1 MNESY
6 SKEFERIIEASN
18 SNTLTFFVGAGV
30 SALSGAPNW
39 NQLINEI
46 YTRLSLGEPQ
56 KKYSWEECLSIP
68 QIFYCDLKRKYKKN
82 ADSRY
87 YEFLNE
93 QLNTDSLKTNQ
104 IHKEIFK
111 FKPASVIT
119 TNFDNL
125 LEIASIESCKIYKSI
140 ANDEEVPQIGG
151 DSFILK
157 IHGDLKHKNV
167 VLKEDDYLNYNA
179 NFKLIDALAK
189 SIFSTNTVVFIGYSL
204 NDYNINLIINWV
216 KVLLGNKFKQPIFIY
231 TDKKELCDKRKQY
244 YNDIRKLSVIDCNHL
259 TDKDDYFSRYSA
271 FFSLLNKWSKFHHS
285 KITSSMIDM
294 DEISRF
300 ELFDILFERLSPL
313 DKLHALKISDITKQL
328 NTEIIIDERGC
339 IIRPQNHLV
348 HPFFERFVEVHDAV
362 TSNTQHAIDN
372 NTLHKYYKIKSVLKK
387 AWIFEINVGDSYVKV
402 VPIKQ
407 ASINQDCIRYNYNA
421 ILKFVNSNHSS
432 IISRYKRAYYL
443 TRLHRYL
450 EALEEFKVIAVDSFN
465 NKDYLLYFFS
475 KFNTITLSRF
485 LSRINFNADNELNV
499 PDNDINVPDNEL
511 ISLFS
516 SLPYNFKRKYSFLKE
531 LHEPV
536 ELYRYFY
543 HAMVSADK
551 LRKTTD
557 NNSTIIGIHPYEVV
571 NSLIMEQLRFFLDN
585 YIVMDIFSEFKAS
598 IYYLMK
604 SVLYKYSMQS
614 KKEFGLSFKFF
625 SSHLE
630 CMFDESDFYCIV
642 ENFNPK
648 ELLNALVEYQISELK
663 FLHIEVIYKQIYN
676 IFDYFTRINQDN
688 DLQNNVMLIMF
699 HNRIRTILILLRYIK
714 LSKNATNMICRF
726 IFMSKF
732 DFLDLADVSN
742 FLNKYYLN
750 ADMHTQTAN
759 QLIFNKLIRFHIF
772 RYSSFQKDSNPNQ
785 DYLAYKDYRQLA
797 NYIRPTKKQSEC
809 MLKYVLDI
817 INGQIKGMYSDV
829 TIYWILLNR
838 QQQCSLHKWVVE
850 YLGEEFDLSF
860 FKVLI
865 NSQYMYL
872 PNLLQLFNNH
882 FRKLVAV
889 NTHLSWLP
897 IVDFLCFRNILNRN
911 EYASFIGQNTHFDFF
926 YDNEHFDYNKF
937 DLEWLLWYK
946 DFTLKCISQNVRMRE
961 MIRPLI
967 AKSLRD
973 GVKKIDHDRLYQ
985 ILINYFC

>member
-216 KVLLGNKFKQPIFIY
+216 KVLLENKFKQPIFIY

-259 TDKDDYFSRYSA
+259 TDKDDFFSKYSA
-271 FFSLLNKWSKFHHS
+271 FFSLLNKWSRFHHN

-294 DEISRF
+294 DKISRF

-328 NTEIIIDERGC
+328 NAEIIIDERGC
-339 IIRPQNHLV
+339 IIRPTNHRV

-407 ASINQDCIRYNYNA
+407 ASINQDCIRYSYNA

-450 EALEEFKVIAVDSFN
+450 EALEEFKLVAIDSFN
-465 NKDYLLYFFS
+465 NKNYLLYYLSKINTIFLS
-475 KFNTITLSRF
+475 KFLSHITF
-485 LSRINFNADNELNV
+485 TNDDELNI
-499 PDNDINVPDNEL
+499 PDDEL
-511 ISLFS
+511 SALFS
-516 SLPYNFKRKYSFLKE
+516 SLPYSFRCKYSFLKE

-543 HAMVSADK
+543 YAMVGADR
-551 LRKTTD
+551 LRKTAD
-557 NNSTIIGIHPYEVV
+557 NNATVLGIHPYEKV
-571 NSLIMEQLRFFLDN
+571 NSLIMERIRFILDN
-585 YIVMDIFSEFKAS
+585 CLVMDVFSEFNTS
-598 IYYLMK
+598 ISYLMK
-604 SVLYKYSMQS
+604 SVLYSCSMQS
-614 KKEFGLSFKFF
+614 KKEFGFSLKLF
-625 SSHLE
+625 SSPLE
-630 CMFDESDFYCIV
+630 YIFDESDFYCIV
-642 ENFNPK
+642 ENFKPK
-648 ELLNALVEYQISELK
+648 ELLSILLEYKISELK
-663 FLHIEVIYKQIYN
+663 FSSVDVVYKQVYN
-676 IFDYFTRINQDN
+676 IFDYFTKIS
-688 DLQNNVMLIMF
+688 LENNVIRLMLY
-699 HNRIRTILILLRYIK
+699 NKIRTILVLLCFIK
-714 LSKNATNMICRF
+714 LSKSATNMICRF
-726 IFMSKF
+726 IFK
-732 DFLDLADVSN
+732 
-742 FLNKYYLN
+742 
-750 ADMHTQTAN
+750 
-759 QLIFNKLIRFHIF
+759 
-772 RYSSFQKDSNPNQ
+772 
-785 DYLAYKDYRQLA
+785 
-797 NYIRPTKKQSEC
+797 SE
-809 MLKYVLDI
+809 
-817 INGQIKGMYSDV
+817 N
-829 TIYWILLNR
+829 
-838 QQQCSLHKWVVE
+838 
-850 YLGEEFDLSF
+850 FDLSF

-865 NSQYMYL
+865 KSKYKYL
-872 PNLLQLFNNH
+872 TDLIQIFNTH
-882 FRKLVAV
+882 FQQLVAL
-889 NTHLSWLP
+889 NEHSSWLP
-897 IVDFLCFRNILNRN
+897 IIGFLCFRKMLDKQD
-911 EYASFIGQNTHFDFF
+911 YASFVGQNAHFDFF
-926 YDNEHFDYNKF
+926 CDNEHFDYSRF
-937 DLEWLLWYK
+937 DLEWLFRY
-946 DFTLKCISQNVRMRE
+946 N
-961 MIRPLI
+961 
-967 AKSLRD
+967 
-973 GVKKIDHDRLYQ
+973 
-985 ILINYFC
+985 ILH